1 MQADEVQIVV
11 PQGQVSDDVKQ
22 RAQREIADLERYAPR
37 EFLFARVEFSRRG
50 SRAPTTSTQVL
61 LDVQG
66 NIVQARSQAPQP
78 DESFDRVRNR
88 VAQSLHRLT
97 ERLQDRRHEP
107 ATVPEG
113 EWRHGAL
120 PTQRPDHF
128 PRPPEEREVVERV
141 THASGP
147 ASPEEAAFDLE
158 MLEDDWLLYVAD
170 ASRTDAVIRRL
181 EDEDAF
187 GVSVVDA
194 APVISGDGP
203 YDLRP
208 DASPP
213 ALTIDDAI
221 ERLDVGDEPHVF
233 FVDAANDRGAVVY
246 RRYDGHYGLVRPRDL
261 APQGGT

>member
-1 MQADEVQIVV
+1 MQAAEVQIVV
-11 PQGQVSDDVKQ
+11 PEGRVSDEVKQ

-37 EFLFARVEFSRRG
+37 EFLFARVEFSRRD

-66 NIVQARSQAPQP
+66 SIVQARGKAPQP
-78 DESFDRVRNR
+78 DESFDLVRDRVVR
-88 VAQSLHRLT
+88 SLHRLS

-107 ATVPEG
+107 ATLPEG

-120 PTQRPDHF
+120 PTERPDHF

-141 THASGP
+141 THARGP

-158 MLEDDWLLYVAD
+158 LLEDDWLLYVDEATRAD
-170 ASRTDAVIRRL
+170 AVVRRI
-181 EDEDAF
+181 EDEDAY
-187 GVSVVDA
+187 GVAVADGRA
-194 APVISGDGP
+194 AISGDGP

-208 DASPP
+208 DAAPP
-213 ALTIDDAI
+213 TLSLDDAI
-221 ERLDVGDEPHVF
+221 ERLDVGEEPHVF
-233 FVDAANDRGAVVY
+233 FVDDANDRGAVVY

-261 APQGGT
+261 EPQEG

>member
-1 MQADEVQIVV
+1 MQAAEVQIVV
-11 PQGQVSDDVKQ
+11 PEGQVSDEVKE

-37 EFLFARVEFSRRG
+37 EFLFAKVEFSRRD

-66 NIVQARSQAPQP
+66 SIVQARGQAPQP
-78 DESFDRVRNR
+78 DESFDIVRDRVVR
-88 VAQSLHRLT
+88 SLHRLS

-107 ATVPEG
+107 ATLPEG

-120 PTQRPDHF
+120 PTERPDHF

-141 THASGP
+141 THARGP

-158 MLEDDWLLYVAD
+158 LLEDDWLLYVD
-170 ASRTDAVIRRL
+170 EASGTDAVIRRL
-181 EDEDAF
+181 EDEDAY
-187 GVSVVDA
+187 GVAVA
-194 APVISGDGP
+194 AGTAAISGDGP

-208 DASPP
+208 DAAPP
-213 ALTIDDAI
+213 TLSLDSAI
-221 ERLDVGDEPHVF
+221 ERLDVGEEPHVF
-233 FVDAANDRGAVVY
+233 FVDDANDRGAVIY

-261 APQGGT
+261 EPQEGA